1 MDNELSLLSKEFSV
15 TVRRATVRMGAV
27 RNRLQ
32 LEAMATKGEAFE
44 DAWMRR
50 FLYPAIVAGTVQAEG
65 FDTWPISFDEFLDL
79 DEQFAQEWG
88 EAIFKLNPHWS
99 INLGDD
105 VGKAEKKTEPTQ
117 TNSTGD

>member
-1 MDNELSLLSKEFSV
+1 MDNERTLIGFGRSV
-15 TVRRATVRMGAV
+15 IVRRATVRMGAV

-88 EAIFKLNPHWS
+88 EAIFELNPHWS
-99 INLGDD
+99 INLSDD
-105 VGKAEKKTEPTQ
+105 VGKAEKKTKSTQ
-117 TNSTGD
+117 SNSTGD